1 MQIEQLIMHPFGV
14 LTQISQHSTSYS
26 PYKAAIHIDKVCVID
41 SVINRVNCVFT
52 GILKRIYQINNRKIE
67 KIVEYDTIIFT
78 SKVSIKLSSIAN
90 KNIKQVLFLKDV
102 AHIEMD
108 VDLNKNDI
116 PLIGIP
122 NERSTEIYKFC
133 LKYNLRY
140 EMNYGSHLTL

>member
-14 LTQISQHSTSYS
+14 LTQISQHSTCYS
-26 PYKAAIHIDKVCVID
+26 PYKAAIHIDKVCIID
-41 SVINRVNCVFT
+41 SIISRVNCVFT
-52 GILKRIYQINNRKIE
+52 GILKHIYHNNNRKIE
-67 KIVEYDTIIFT
+67 KSIEYDTIIFT

-90 KNIKQVLFLKDV
+90 KNIKQVYFLKDV
-102 AHIEMD
+102 NHIEMD

-116 PLIGIP
+116 PTIGIP

-140 EMNYGSHLTL
+140 EVNFGSHLTL

>member
-122 NERSTEIYKFC
+122 NERRTEIYKFC

>member
-52 GILKRIYQINNRKIE
+52 GFLKRIYQINNRKIE

-102 AHIEMD
+102 NHIEMD

-122 NERSTEIYKFC
+122 NERSTLIYKFC